1 MSTNSTAR
9 EVPSALAWGLVSKVF
24 VSALAFVSNI
34 LIVRGLGDEL
44 YGDYAIF
51 LQIARFLALAI
62 GFGLAQAILQFLP
75 EMRVKEN
82 ATGARQLLSRA
93 ILFQVAAWFVV
104 LLAVY
109 AARGW
114 IDGFFD
120 GDLRGILL
128 LGTVFLICEVFW
140 GTMSHIC
147 MAIRRMRAL
156 TIVSVLQKIVLIG
169 LLSWL
174 WWTGVTIARVVV
186 VVGVSFLI
194 SALLL
199 WSGMRGQMP
208 WLKGSG
214 VGLPTARI
222 MRYAGPIALGALI
235 NQILWRSSEVL
246 ILGHFWASEE
256 AGYFNLAYNLP
267 QMILEFIP
275 LAIWPIIL
283 ASLSEVHSRQ
293 SQDLARGV
301 VLYFR
306 LLCVLV
312 LPLVLTGV
320 VLGGAAF
327 LLFYGA
333 EFAAGAPIC
342 QIFFGIFLLS
352 FLVTPMRMALFVK
365 ERVWPNILVASVGA
379 VINVGLDLLL
389 IPRYGLWGA
398 VPPVAIALLVTG
410 ILQIIVTRR
419 LLPGMTVPWSYF
431 FRVLLGSAVVV
442 PLWFVRGALTSP
454 LWLLLALVGGTLAQ
468 FLVLRALRVVGEQ
481 ECEMLR
487 KSNLP
492 FKGWIVR
499 LLAPG
504 ATAGED

>member
-1 MSTNSTAR
+1 MSTSGPSTPAR
-9 EVPSALAWGLVSKVF
+9 EVPSALAWGLIAKVL
-24 VSALAFVSNI
+24 VSALALVSNV

-75 EMRVKEN
+75 EMRVKGN
-82 ATGARQLLSRA
+82 AAGVRQLLGRT
-93 ILFQVAAWFVV
+93 IIFQIAAWFVI
-104 LLAVY
+104 LTAVY

-120 GDLRGILL
+120 GDLRGILV
-128 LGTVFLICEVFW
+128 LGAAFLICEVFW
-140 GTMSHIC
+140 GTLSHVC

-156 TIVSVLQKIVLIG
+156 TLVSVLQKVVLIG
-169 LLSWL
+169 LLLLL
-174 WWTGVTIARVVV
+174 WWTGVTIERVVA
-186 VVGVSFLI
+186 VVGFSFLI

-199 WSGMRGQMP
+199 WPSTRRGMP
-208 WLKGSG
+208 WLTGAG
-214 VGLPTARI
+214 AGLPTARI

-246 ILGHFWASEE
+246 FLGHFWESKD

-293 SQDLARGV
+293 SEDLERGV
-301 VLYFR
+301 TLYFR
-306 LLCVLV
+306 LLFVLV
-312 LPLVLTGV
+312 IPLVMTGV
-320 VLGGAAF
+320 VLGGAIF
-327 LLFYGA
+327 LLLYGPEYA
-333 EFAAGAPIC
+333 PGAPIC
-342 QIFFGIFLLS
+342 QIFFAIFLLS
-352 FLVTPMRMALFVK
+352 FLVTPLRMALFVK
-365 ERVWPNILVASVGA
+365 ERVWPNFLVALVGA

-398 VPPVAIALLVTG
+398 IPPVTIALLVTG

-419 LLPGMTVPWSYF
+419 TLPSLRIPWGYF
-431 FRVLLGSAVVV
+431 FRVLLGSAVIV
-442 PLWFVRGALTSP
+442 PLWFLRGALQEP
-454 LWLLLALVGGTLAQ
+454 IWLGIALVGGSLAQ
-468 FLVLRALRVVGEQ
+468 FLVLRAMRVVGPDER
-481 ECEMLR
+481 ELLM

-492 FKGWIVR
+492 FKAWIVR
-499 LLAPG
+499 LLVPRA
-504 ATAGED
+504 D